1 MALFTKDSRVFLRLK
16 TTSTCRT
23 EMHHSFRPRNALG
36 MSLPIVLMFLLVTS
50 LLASVGIRRATLGEA
65 MSRNQ
70 IELETARQAAEA
82 ALRDAERD
90 LRDQTGAL
98 RTNALCARGAERP
111 TRSNLVGTFDSL
123 CLRGQCYFE
132 QSYYAASKYQQSKT
146 NLATTNPQPWW
157 PTTDGKGGT
166 KGGLWNNTFANKPSD
181 AAGTNAN
188 CTFNGAVPLGTFT
201 GSARI
206 AAVARQPE
214 YLIELFVL
222 TDDTFMRVTAR
233 GFGTDQNTEVV
244 MQSYFRAFRDL
255 GGN

>member
-1 MALFTKDSRVFLRLK
+1 MYNGFRLRSNLRK
-16 TTSTCRT
+16 AT
-23 EMHHSFRPRNALG
+23 G
-36 MSLPIVLMFLLVTS
+36 MSLPIVLMFLLVIS

-90 LRDQTGAL
+90 LRDQTGTL
-98 RTNALCARGAERP
+98 KTNAVCTRGAERP
-111 TRSNLVGTFDSL
+111 TRNNLVGTFNST
-123 CLRGQCYFE
+123 CLRGQCYFDKAHYE
-132 QSYYAASKYQQSKT
+132 ASLYQKSVTDSST
-146 NLATTNPQPWW
+146 NNPHPWW
-157 PTTDGKGGT
+157 PTTNG
-166 KGGLWNNTFANKPSD
+166 KGGLWNNDFANKPSTSP
-181 AAGTNAN
+181 GTN

-201 GSARI
+201 GTPRM

-214 YLIELFVL
+214 YLIELFTL
-222 TDDTFMRVTAR
+222 TDDTFMRITAR

-244 MQSYFRAFRDL
+244 MQSYFRAFVEL